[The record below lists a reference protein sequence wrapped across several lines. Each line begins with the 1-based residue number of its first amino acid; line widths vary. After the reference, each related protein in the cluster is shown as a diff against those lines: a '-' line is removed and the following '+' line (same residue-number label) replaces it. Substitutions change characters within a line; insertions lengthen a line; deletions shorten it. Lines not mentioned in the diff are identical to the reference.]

1 MQIGRIAI
9 KKMTTDAV
17 GMHTN
22 FRELTELSQPW
33 VVGAFEAVGISVPQH
48 AEHALDADT
57 PSAPVYVPPFPNL
70 LSGHVNQLK
79 TVCKCVARSPISSP
93 DPNQA
98 R

>member
-48 AEHALDADT
+48 AEHALGADT
-57 PSAPVYVPPFPNL
+57 PSAPVRVPPFPNL
-70 LSGHVNQLK
+70 LSGHVHQLN
-79 TVCKCVARSPISSP
+79 RL
-93 DPNQA
+93 
-98 R
+98 